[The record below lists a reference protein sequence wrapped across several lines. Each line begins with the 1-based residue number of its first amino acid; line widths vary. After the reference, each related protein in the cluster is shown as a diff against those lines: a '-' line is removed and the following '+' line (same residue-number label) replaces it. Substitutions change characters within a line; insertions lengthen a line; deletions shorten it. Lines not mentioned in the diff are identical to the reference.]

1 MTGPAA
7 CAHYRNREVLMNNEE
22 LKGKLENL
30 KGRAKEAFGT
40 ITGNKKDEAEGI
52 ADRVEGAARE
62 KSARPRKSSGGTAR
76 KRSSRKR

>member
-1 MTGPAA
+1 
-7 CAHYRNREVLMNNEE
+7 MNSDE

-40 ITGNKKDEAEGI
+40 LSGNKKAEAGGI

-62 KSARPRKSSGGTAR
+62 KIGQAEESVERRKERERAREEVEETDDE
-76 KRSSRKR
+76 